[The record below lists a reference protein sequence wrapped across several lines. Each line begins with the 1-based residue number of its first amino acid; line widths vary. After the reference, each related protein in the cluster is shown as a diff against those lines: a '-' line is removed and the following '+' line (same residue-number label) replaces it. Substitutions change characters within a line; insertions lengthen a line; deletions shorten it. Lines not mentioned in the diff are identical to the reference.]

1 MAVRIL
7 AVGINDQNELSVEE
21 HGRANVFCRS
31 DEPYDIH
38 IVLSGP
44 RTSGAEFCSSSQDPP
59 AFSWVDTPP
68 DLVFPMLKMQT
79 KRMLKLLDVNAG
91 PASAG
96 AWRYQLSVRRGST
109 LYQTTFDNSPVD
121 IPPDDCGDQDATD
134 DLVSIFMV
142 NNPIIIN
149 R

>member
-7 AVGINDQNELSVEE
+7 AVSINDKNELSVEQN
-21 HGRANVFCRS
+21 GNANVFCRS

-38 IVLSGP
+38 FTLTGQ
-44 RTSGAEFCSSSQDPP
+44 RLSGAEFCSSSQDPP

-68 DLVFPMLKMQT
+68 DLVFPILKMQT

-91 PASAG
+91 TASVG

-109 LYQTTFDNSPVD
+109 LYQTTFDDSPVD
-121 IPPDDCGDQDATD
+121 IPPDDCGDQSATNN
-134 DLVSIFMV
+134 LVSIYMV